1 MVFRAPGSKG
11 RQRQLRQS
19 FFGRSAP
26 PPCDR
31 MSLGRHLAFLL
42 RAHLGPEDD
51 RMRHMPRDA
60 KACIA
65 MYAIAAF
72 VMLGWLAGAFI

>member
-1 MVFRAPGSKG
+1 
-11 RQRQLRQS
+11 
-19 FFGRSAP
+19 
-26 PPCDR
+26 
-31 MSLGRHLAFLL
+31 
-42 RAHLGPEDD
+42 
-51 RMRHMPRDA
+51 MRHMPRDA